1 MRPEVIMSSVSST
14 SVMAADGWWLDGG
27 MNDMCSC
34 FLPQSTLKGA
44 NVTVFGCLNHG
55 MPLFLRENS
64 SLKCESGKSN
74 FTVTWAHLIYC
85 WLFLQNIRIFFL
97 NEWNDNNTWLF
108 IHSLHR
114 RFFFNTSPDSMFL
127 FNRLSWSQFLWDLP
141 LHWHVQLILS
151 PTHSWPFNILNSAE
165 FDLFSFLLLL

>member
-14 SVMAADGWWLDGG
+14 SVMAADGWWLDGR

-64 SLKCESGKSN
+64 SLKCESGKSD
-74 FTVTWAHLIYC
+74 FTLTASHLRYC
-85 WLFLQNIRIFFL
+85 WLFPQNIRIFFL
-97 NEWNDNNTWLF
+97 NEWNNNNIWLF
-108 IHSLHR
+108 IHSLLR
-114 RFFFNTSPDSMFL
+114 RLFFNTSTDSIFL
-127 FNRLSWSQFLWDLP
+127 FL
-141 LHWHVQLILS
+141 
-151 PTHSWPFNILNSAE
+151 WPFNILNSTE
-165 FDLFSFLLLL
+165 FSPVFCSSVIIASFSIRFTTWHSTVLRRFLKLLK